1 MKKKVFSIIFIIN
14 GIYYLFAEF
23 LSVLN
28 IKNKASSYIRNTISE
43 LGMTT
48 SPLYILMNSAFIL
61 TGILFFLAYIY
72 LFKYNN
78 KIKKYIGLF
87 FALMLSI
94 GSIMVG
100 VFHSV
105 EINTS
110 ILHQIGTILVFAG
123 GNLLILFIG
132 LFYNKTPYSKICTIL
147 GTLGIWG
154 GIMVIFSTINEY
166 TKFIPLLER
175 MTVYPIILFQIITGI
190 YFLLEK
196 STIIIN
202 Y

>member
-23 LSVLN
+23 ISILN

-43 LGMTT
+43 LGMPT

-61 TGILFFLAYIY
+61 TGILFFIAYIN
-72 LFKYNN
+72 LFKFNN

-100 VFHSV
+100 IFHSV
-105 EINTS
+105 EIATS
-110 ILHQIGTILVFAG
+110 FFHQIGTISVFAG

-154 GIMVIFSTINEY
+154 GIMVIFSTIYGY

-190 YFLLEK
+190 HFIIEQ

>member
-61 TGILFFLAYIY
+61 TGILFFLVYIY
-72 LFKYNN
+72 LFKYHN

-105 EINTS
+105 EIDTS

>member
-14 GIYYLFAEF
+14 GIYYLFTEF

-87 FALMLSI
+87 LALMLSI

-105 EINTS
+105 EIDTS

>member
-87 FALMLSI
+87 LALMLSI

-105 EINTS
+105 EIDTS

>member
-1 MKKKVFSIIFIIN
+1 
-14 GIYYLFAEF
+14 
-23 LSVLN
+23 
-28 IKNKASSYIRNTISE
+28 
-43 LGMTT
+43 
-48 SPLYILMNSAFIL
+48 
-61 TGILFFLAYIY
+61 
-72 LFKYNN
+72 
-78 KIKKYIGLF
+78 
-87 FALMLSI
+87 
-94 GSIMVG
+94 MVG

-105 EINTS
+105 EIDTS